1 MQGHHDLEAGDDE
14 DLPGHHHECQHTEK
28 QDLLTRKL
36 QPVKGVGTDGHDQ
49 DLTDDHHNRH
59 QNGVQIQSGEIQFI
73 GDNGIVHPLGYLR
86 KKLHRNLYGFFKC
99 LNGGKEHPDK
109 GPYRQEGAHN
119 QENMV
124 HNPGKEAFF
133 VFQLHSHSIPRF
145 HPVFFHNHLYNGDY
159 HDDKSQHNGDCRAVT
174 AHAALIKGALVEI
187 GHKAH
192 AVSIGIGGP
201 VHHQINEVKNLE
213 DADGY
218 HNHGEENHG
227 TQQRQGY
234 FEEQLPVGGAIDFRR
249 LIVGLVDALHG
260 CQHNNGVVA
269 YHGPYQHQNDGPAD
283 VVDVSQPGNPLQTNL
298 LQEEVQNAVLVVEN
312 PAPQNT
318 DGGGHC
324 NRGNIQQRAVQRPSA
339 DLLVHKVRKKDGE
352 EKQKTFTPQI
362 SGLKGIEAK
371 RGKYIRPLI
380 EVPREEIENYCEKN
394 KLNPRIDKS
403 NQENIYTRNKVR
415 NVVIPYIKREFNP
428 NIIKTINRLSEVATE
443 ENEYLEKITEKTFNE
458 ICICPEKQIILDIK
472 KFNKLELVIKRRV
485 ILYTINEVLG
495 STAGIEKINIDDI
508 IKLCNNN
515 IGNKYL
521 MPTKNIQIL
530 IKKGKIF
537 FNAKC

>member
-1 MQGHHDLEAGDDE
+1 MLKEEVINTIKKYNLIEENDSIVIGVSGGPDSICLLHILNELKNELNFKIYVAHINHMIRKEAEEETEYVKDFCKNLGIECYIKRIDVVKIANNLKRGTEETGRQIRYEFFNEVLEKTASNKIA
-14 DLPGHHHECQHTEK
+14 T
-28 QDLLTRKL
+28 
-36 QPVKGVGTDGHDQ
+36 
-49 DLTDDHHNRH
+49 
-59 QNGVQIQSGEIQFI
+59 
-73 GDNGIVHPLGYLR
+73 
-86 KKLHRNLYGFFKC
+86 
-99 LNGGKEHPDK
+99 
-109 GPYRQEGAHN
+109 AHN
-119 QENMV
+119 N
-124 HNPGKEAFF
+124 N
-133 VFQLHSHSIPRF
+133 
-145 HPVFFHNHLYNGDY
+145 
-159 HDDKSQHNGDCRAVT
+159 DK
-174 AHAALIKGALVEI
+174 VETI
-187 GHKAH
+187 LMNILRG
-192 AVSIGIGGP
+192 S
-201 VHHQINEVKNLE
+201 
-213 DADGY
+213 
-218 HNHGEENHG
+218 G
-227 TQQRQGY
+227 T
-234 FEEQLPVGGAIDFRR
+234 
-249 LIVGLVDALHG
+249 
-260 CQHNNGVVA
+260 
-269 YHGPYQHQNDGPAD
+269 
-283 VVDVSQPGNPLQTNL
+283 
-298 LQEEVQNAVLVVEN
+298 
-312 PAPQNT
+312 
-318 DGGGHC
+318 
-324 NRGNIQQRAVQRPSA
+324 
-339 DLLVHKVRKKDGE
+339 
-352 EKQKTFTPQI
+352 

-371 RGKYIRPLI
+371 RDNKYIRPLI